1 MTTTSQHTTNTSAT
15 TARRK
20 YYRVKDAAA
29 VLGGADP
36 DPVPPGGDRAGPV
49 PPPRHGDPD
58 PGVLGRPRAAR
69 SAPPLMSV
77 TKRVLPSGMVTW
89 RAKVFF
95 KHRVIAE
102 KSFTRRVDAKRWE
115 ADQLAKLQSGAWI
128 DPARGRVTFA
138 VLAAEWQ
145 ASREHLAVR
154 SQETTEFLL
163 DSYVVPVIGRLPIGS
178 ISATDV
184 ERVLTAMTT
193 RGLATATRRRVL
205 SVVRLVLDYGVR
217 DRRLSVNVAR
227 SIALPRGTTKR
238 EPHWLRPEQLGRLVM
253 AVPELCRPV
262 VLFLG
267 LTGCRFSEMAAL
279 RVDDVVQ
286 TPHGIGVRVH
296 RAATQSK
303 RSSAAVFGSTKTH
316 QTRTVPVPAALDG
329 YVRHRVETTAPGGFL
344 FPSPTGAVWTNTNFR
359 ARSRWTEATKAAGL
373 EGTTIHDLRHTAASL
388 LIAAGADVK
397 AVQVILGHST
407 ATMTMDL
414 YGHLFSEATWTA
426 MERLPAIPLQA
437 APLAVGQAAPEP
449 S

>member
-1 MTTTSQHTTNTSAT
+1 
-15 TARRK
+15 
-20 YYRVKDAAA
+20 
-29 VLGGADP
+29 
-36 DPVPPGGDRAGPV
+36 
-49 PPPRHGDPD
+49 
-58 PGVLGRPRAAR
+58 
-69 SAPPLMSV
+69 MSV
-77 TKRVLPSGMVTW
+77 TKRVLPSGSVTW

-95 KHRVIAE
+95 ERRVIAQ

-115 ADQLAKLQSGAWI
+115 ADQLAKLASGAWI

-138 VLAAEWQ
+138 ALAKEWQ

-163 DSYVVPVIGRLPIGS
+163 DKYVLPEIGPVPIAA
-178 ISATDV
+178 ISAADV
-184 ERVLTAMTT
+184 ERAMTAMTA
-193 RGLATATRRRVL
+193 RGLATATRRRAL
-205 SVVRLVLDYGVR
+205 SMIRLVFDYAIR
-217 DRRLSVNVAR
+217 DRRLNVNVAR
-227 SIALPRGTTKR
+227 MVSLPRGTTKR
-238 EPHWLRPEQLGRLVM
+238 EPHWLRPEPLGRLVM

-286 TPHGIGVRVH
+286 TPHGLGVRVH

-303 RSSAAVFGSTKTH
+303 RTSGAVFGPTKTH

-329 YVRHRVETTAPGGFL
+329 YVRERVAATSAGGYL
-344 FPSPTGAVWTNTNFR
+344 FPSPTGGVWTNTNFR
-359 ARSRWTEATKAAGL
+359 ARSRWMDATKAAGI

-414 YGHLFSEATWTA
+414 YGHLFSEATWQA
-426 MERLPAIPLQA
+426 MERLPVIPLME
-437 APLAVGQAAPEP
+437 APRAIEP
-449 S
+449 PSD

>member
-1 MTTTSQHTTNTSAT
+1 
-15 TARRK
+15 
-20 YYRVKDAAA
+20 
-29 VLGGADP
+29 
-36 DPVPPGGDRAGPV
+36 
-49 PPPRHGDPD
+49 
-58 PGVLGRPRAAR
+58 
-69 SAPPLMSV
+69 MSV
-77 TKRVLPSGMVTW
+77 TKRVLPSGSVTW

-95 KHRVIAE
+95 ERRVIAQ

-115 ADQLAKLQSGAWI
+115 ADQLTKLASGAWV

-138 VLAAEWQ
+138 ALAAEWQ

-163 DSYVVPVIGRLPIGS
+163 AKYVLPEIGPVPIAA
-178 ISATDV
+178 ISAADV
-184 ERVLTAMTT
+184 ERAMTAMTA
-193 RGLATATRRRVL
+193 RGLATATRRRAL
-205 SVVRLVLDYGVR
+205 SMIRLVLDYAIR
-217 DRRLSVNVAR
+217 DRRLNVNVAR
-227 SIALPRGTTKR
+227 MVSLPRGATKR

-253 AVPELCRPV
+253 AVPPLCQPV

-286 TPHGIGVRVH
+286 TPHGLGVRVH

-303 RSSAAVFGSTKTH
+303 RTSGAVFGPTKTH

-329 YVRHRVETTAPGGFL
+329 YVRERVAATAAGGYL
-344 FPSPTGAVWTNTNFR
+344 FPSPTGGVWTNTNFR
-359 ARSRWTEATKAAGL
+359 ARSRWMDATKVAGV

-414 YGHLFSEATWTA
+414 YGHLFSEATWQA
-426 MERLPAIPLQA
+426 MERLPAIPLMH
-437 APLAVGQAAPEP
+437 APRAIEPPAPDA
-449 S
+449 SGALD